1 MLQLHFTYR
10 NCTGAC
16 FQVNCPSC
24 RFVCL
29 RGFFSHC
36 VYLIW
41 VLRPPSCWTKILLS
55 NEVKNQQK
63 SCKNTYI
70 CNCTCN
76 MSPLQNFERK
86 YHFYTNLK
94 IKLHNLYIN
103 DHTHLDL
110 HTAYLTLYSIII
122 HISIYIFN
130 HRNPHVPAHSKL
142 HSIP

>member
-1 MLQLHFTYR
+1 MGQLLEKASFFRVSTYGFQKHHFTEMGILQLHFAYPNRTCDMLQLHFAYR
-10 NCTGAC
+10 NCTDAC

-29 RGFFSHC
+29 QGFFSHF

-41 VLRPPSCWTKILLS
+41 VLRPPSCWAKILLS

-63 SCKNTYI
+63 SCKKRYI

-86 YHFYTNLK
+86 YHF
-94 IKLHNLYIN
+94 
-103 DHTHLDL
+103 
-110 HTAYLTLYSIII
+110 
-122 HISIYIFN
+122 
-130 HRNPHVPAHSKL
+130 
-142 HSIP
+142 